1 MAARPPLSKV
11 LLAALTAVTA
21 AAAAAAAAAR
31 AGGPW
36 DAKMP
41 DFSWE
46 TLPVAYH
53 GANYDRFS
61 NESIALLAK
70 YPVIT
75 LEKCQ
80 GWRTMEPQCRGF
92 SCLTCCEEDVYSAV
106 GRQVKALSPRTKV
119 VAYLHSNKVMP
130 WYRIRH
136 TMDNYTD
143 MDYCYSGDAMNETT
157 CRCVQALEP

>member
-1 MAARPPLSKV
+1 MRARIAV
-11 LLAALTAVTA
+11 LLLGQACCCAA
-21 AAAAAAAAAR
+21 
-31 AGGPW
+31 GPF
-36 DAKMP
+36 DSKMP
-41 DFSWE
+41 DFSWV

-61 NESIALLAK
+61 DASIALLAK

-92 SCLTCCEEDVYSAV
+92 SCLTCCEEDVYATV
-106 GRQVKALSPRTKV
+106 GRQVKALNPRTKV

-130 WYRIRH
+130 WYKIRQ
-136 TMDNYTD
+136 TMNNYTD
-143 MDYCYSGDAMNETT
+143 MDYCYNGDAMNETA
-157 CRCVQALEP
+157 CRCVN